1 MKRFAMFA
9 LVLVTIVLGLSTSH
23 AQTFDLQFVLA
34 QNDGAVYAV
43 TAQIRSNVS
52 TFGMGSANLFF
63 TYDSSAIGTPVL
75 DAALNFSGGL
85 YSATTVTT
93 PTGNRVAI
101 NIEYTGASGS
111 GTTVPGTY
119 FDIARVRFTTKKV
132 AGHSTLVWRTGQ
144 SNNNVVVF
152 KDDNATQ
159 MTQGTLFGLDNSPLP
174 IQLSSF
180 VASLASAGQAG
191 LRWTTLSEINNYG
204 FEVQKAVNSTAAFQS
219 ISGSFMAGNGTTAV
233 KHDYSYVDNSYAP
246 GNVYRLKQL
255 DLDGT
260 VHFTDPVDPL
270 GVTGVAGKV
279 LPTVYSLSQNYPNP
293 FNPSTVIEFALPKD
307 TYVQLE
313 VYNIL
318 GQKVMTLVDAVQ
330 TAGYHSVKFDGT
342 SLASGMYLYRLAA
355 GQQTFMKKLVLMK

>member
-1 MKRFAMFA
+1 MKRFASFA
-9 LVLVTIVLGLSTSH
+9 LVLVMIVLGLSTSY
-23 AQTFDLQFVLA
+23 AQTYDLQFVLA
-34 QNDGAVYAV
+34 QNDGAVYSV

-52 TFGMGSANLFF
+52 TFGMGTANLFF

-85 YSATTVTT
+85 YSVATVTT
-93 PTGNRVAI
+93 PTGNRVSV
-101 NIEYTGASGS
+101 NIEFNGGSGS
-111 GTTVPGTY
+111 GTTVPASF
-119 FDIARVRFTTKKV
+119 FDIARIRFTTKKV

-152 KDDNATQ
+152 KDDNATLA
-159 MTQGTLFGLDNSPLP
+159 TQGTLFGLDNSPLP

-180 VASLASAGQAG
+180 VASVASPGQTG
-191 LRWTTLSEINNYG
+191 LHWTTLSEINNYG
-204 FEVQKAVNSTAAFQS
+204 FEVQKAVKNSATFQS
-219 ISGSFMAGNGTTAV
+219 ISGSFTAGNGTTTV
-233 KHDYSYVDNSYAP
+233 RHDYSYVDNSYAT

-260 VHFTDPVDPL
+260 THFSDPVDPL

-279 LPTVYSLSQNYPNP
+279 LPTEYSLSQNYPNP

-307 TYVQLE
+307 AHVTLE

-318 GQKVMTLVDAVQ
+318 GQKVMTLINEVRP
-330 TAGYHSVKFDGT
+330 AGYHSVKLDGT
-342 SLASGMYLYRLAA
+342 NLASGMYLYRLAT
-355 GQQTFMKKLVLMK
+355 GQQTFMKKLLLMK